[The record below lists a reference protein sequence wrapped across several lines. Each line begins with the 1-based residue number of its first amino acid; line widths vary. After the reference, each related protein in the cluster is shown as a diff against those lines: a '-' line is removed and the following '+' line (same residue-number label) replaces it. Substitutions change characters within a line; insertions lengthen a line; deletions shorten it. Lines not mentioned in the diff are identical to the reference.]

1 MTAEDNGY
9 RHRMDAASGDREP
22 RFDVPPLH
30 GGRDE
35 PQDQRPESRP
45 DQNQRHDQRHDQRPE
60 QRPDTRHEARP
71 DPRPPTTRAEPLS
84 DESMQNNN
92 NDAAANPSQAK
103 GPSQTG
109 PAQTVDVAELE
120 KARAE
125 AADYK
130 DKALR
135 AVAELENYRRRADKE
150 RDDVSKYA
158 ISNFAREMLPVADNL
173 RRALDSQ
180 PPASGD
186 VAAPLKAFVS
196 GVELTERELLAA
208 FERFGLKKIDPL
220 GEPFDHNFHQAM
232 FEIEDPSKPSGIVV
246 QVMQSGY
253 LLKDRLLRPALV
265 AVSKGGAA
273 RADESQQGGSAQGQG
288 SNGGQG
294 VYGSSPGG
302 DGHRV
307 DTKA

>member
-1 MTAEDNGY
+1 MTAEDNEHRY
-9 RHRMDAASGDREP
+9 RMDASGDREP
-22 RFDVPPLH
+22 RFDVPPRH
-30 GGRDE
+30 GQE
-35 PQDQRPESRP
+35 QA
-45 DQNQRHDQRHDQRPE
+45 HDQRHEPRSH
-60 QRPDTRHEARP
+60 HERAQF
-71 DPRPPTTRAEPLS
+71 RAEQPS
-84 DESMQNNN
+84 DEPMDNNN
-92 NDAAANPSQAK
+92 KDAAAAEPPKA
-103 GPSQTG
+103 
-109 PAQTVDVAELE
+109 AQTVDVAELE

-150 RDDVSKYA
+150 RDDVAKYA

-173 RRALDSQ
+173 RRALDAQ
-180 PPASGD
+180 PPVAGD
-186 VAAPLKAFVS
+186 AAAPLKAFVS

-232 FEIEDPSKPSGIVV
+232 FEIEDASKPSGLVV

-253 LLKDRLLRPALV
+253 VLKDRLLRPAMV
-265 AVSKGGAA
+265 AVSKGGPA
-273 RADESQQGGSAQGQG
+273 RATESQQGGAAQGPSG
-288 SNGGQG
+288 AHG
-294 VYGSSPGG
+294 VYGSQAGG

>member
-1 MTAEDNGY
+1 MTAEDNDY
-9 RHRMDAASGDREP
+9 RHRMNAAGGDREP
-22 RFDVPPLH
+22 RFDVPPRH
-30 GGRDE
+30 GRDE
-35 PQDQRPESRP
+35 PTDSRPGSRP
-45 DQNQRHDQRHDQRPE
+45 DSRHDP
-60 QRPDTRHEARP
+60 RHE
-71 DPRPPTTRAEPLS
+71 PRSHHERAQMRAEQPS
-84 DESMQNNN
+84 DEPMQNNN
-92 NDAAANPSQAK
+92 NDAAAQGDQPKDAA
-103 GPSQTG
+103 QTG
-109 PAQTVDVAELE
+109 PAQTVDIAELE

-173 RRALDSQ
+173 RRALDAQ
-180 PPASGD
+180 PAVAGD
-186 VAAPLKAFVS
+186 AGAPLKAFIA

-232 FEIEDPSKPSGIVV
+232 FEIEDASKPSGLVV

-253 LLKDRLLRPALV
+253 LLKDRLLRPAMV

-273 RADESQQGGSAQGQG
+273 QGQG
-288 SNGGQG
+288 GTQG
-294 VYGSSPGG
+294 AYGSSAGG

>member
-1 MTAEDNGY
+1 MTAEDNEY

-30 GGRDE
+30 GRDE
-35 PQDQRPESRP
+35 P
-45 DQNQRHDQRHDQRPE
+45 H
-60 QRPDTRHEARP
+60 
-71 DPRPPTTRAEPLS
+71 DPRREPRSYHERPQFRAEQPS
-84 DESMQNNN
+84 DEPMQNDN
-92 NDAAANPSQAK
+92 NDAAPSDQ
-103 GPSQTG
+103 PQG
-109 PAQTVDVAELE
+109 PAQTGDGAELE

-150 RDDVSKYA
+150 REDVAKYA

-173 RRALDSQ
+173 RRALDAQ
-180 PPASGD
+180 PSLAGD
-186 VAAPLKAFVS
+186 VTAPLKAFVS

-208 FERFGLKKIDPL
+208 FERSGLRKIDPL

-232 FEIEDPSKPSGIVV
+232 FEIEDASKPSGLVV

-253 LLKDRLLRPALV
+253 VLKDRLLRPAMV
-265 AVSKGGAA
+265 AVSKGGPRAA
-273 RADESQQGGSAQGQG
+273 DNQGGAAQAQGSAQGA
-288 SNGGQG
+288 
-294 VYGSSPGG
+294 YGASAGG

>member
-9 RHRMDAASGDREP
+9 RHKMDAASGDREP
-22 RFDVPPLH
+22 RFDVPPMH

-35 PQDQRPESRP
+35 P
-45 DQNQRHDQRHDQRPE
+45 HDQRHHDPRH
-60 QRPDTRHEARP
+60 DARHEPRP
-71 DPRPPTTRAEPLS
+71 DPRAHETRPHTARAEPPS

-92 NDAAANPSQAK
+92 NDAAANFGQAK

-109 PAQTVDVAELE
+109 PAQTVDIAELE

-135 AVAELENYRRRADKE
+135 AVAELENYRRRAEKE

-180 PPASGD
+180 PPVSGD

-253 LLKDRLLRPALV
+253 LLKERLLRPALV

-273 RADESQQGGSAQGQG
+273 RAAETQPGGSAQGQSG
-288 SNGGQG
+288 AGA
-294 VYGSSPGG
+294 YGSSPGG

>member
-1 MTAEDNGY
+1 MTAEDNRY
-9 RHRMDAASGDREP
+9 RPKMDASSMGGDREP
-22 RFDVPPLH
+22 RFDVPPMQ
-30 GGRDE
+30 GRDE
-35 PQDQRPESRP
+35 PHETRPRETRP
-45 DQNQRHDQRHDQRPE
+45 HETRIE
-60 QRPDTRHEARP
+60 LPDDE
-71 DPRPPTTRAEPLS
+71 PPA
-84 DESMQNNN
+84 DESFTPGQ
-92 NDAAANPSQAK
+92 DR
-103 GPSQTG
+103 G
-109 PAQTVDVAELE
+109 PAPAADTAELE
-120 KARAE
+120 RARAE

-150 RDDVSKYA
+150 RDDVAKYA

-173 RRALDSQ
+173 RRALDAQ
-180 PPASGD
+180 PAAEGD

-232 FEIEDPSKPSGIVV
+232 FEIEDSTKPAGTVV

-273 RADESQQGGSAQGQG
+273 RAADERQGGSAQGG
-288 SNGGQG
+288 SGA
-294 VYGSSPGG
+294 YGSYTAPSGG
-302 DGHRV
+302 DGHRF

>member
-9 RHRMDAASGDREP
+9 RHKLDASPMGGDREP

-30 GGRDE
+30 GRD
-35 PQDQRPESRP
+35 DG
-45 DQNQRHDQRHDQRPE
+45 D
-60 QRPDTRHEARP
+60 EARP
-71 DPRPPTTRAEPLS
+71 HERRAEAQD
-84 DESMQNNN
+84 DES
-92 NDAAANPSQAK
+92 AAEQAR
-103 GPSQTG
+103 GS
-109 PAQTVDVAELE
+109 AQAADSAELE
-120 KARAE
+120 MARAE
-125 AADYK
+125 AAEYR

-150 RDDVSKYA
+150 RDDVAKYA

-173 RRALDSQ
+173 RRALDAQ
-180 PPASGD
+180 PPAAGE
-186 VAAPLKAFVS
+186 VAAPLKAFVA

-265 AVSKGGAA
+265 AVSKGGAV
-273 RADESQQGGSAQGQG
+273 RATDERAGHQGSSGAHGAYGSA
-288 SNGGQG
+288 
-294 VYGSSPGG
+294 PGG
-302 DGHRV
+302 EGHRY